1 MGMSLRKRIV
11 ETLAARGGSVSPDEL
26 SELIPGISR
35 IQVLRAMIQAYKSGD
50 LIRTKES
57 KVLGKG
63 KGRTAPEYAIPI
75 DSVVVV
81 GSVWGG
87 ANSVFAMGDRA

>member
-26 SELIPGISR
+26 SELIPSISR
-35 IQVLRAMIQAYKSGD
+35 IQVVRAMIQAYKTGE

-57 KVLGKG
+57 KALGHG
-63 KGRTAPEYAIPI
+63 KGRTAPEYAIPTH
-75 DSVVVV
+75 SVAVA

-87 ANSVFAMGDRA
+87 VNSVFAIGDRA